1 MREEAE
7 EYGMKYSPYP
17 PYEILQTKDV
27 SYDELLLLKKVESM
41 VDKYYNSQKFNNI
54 IKFLINSFETPY
66 DFYLELG
73 NYFDKK
79 GYFDRNIGNSEY
91 YKVFLDF
98 NEDITKLD
106 NEALRDIIKYD
117 YLTFN
122 KRRGMPDFLGKG
134 IEKIEE
140 NEIKDMLR
148 EEYSFRDYYIESFS
162 ININDFLLNGSINKE
177 KRYFICS
184 YDGEMKDITSKI
196 IFK

>member
-27 SYDELLLLKKVESM
+27 SYDELLVLKKVESM

-54 IKFLINSFETPY
+54 IKFLINSFDTPY

-98 NEDITKLD
+98 NMDITKLD
-106 NEALRDIIKYD
+106 SEVLRDIIKYD
-117 YLTFN
+117 YLMFN
-122 KRRGMPDFLGKG
+122 KRRGMPEFLGKG
-134 IEKIEE
+134 LEKCQESK
-140 NEIKDMLR
+140 IKDLLR
-148 EEYSFRDYYIESFS
+148 DEYSFREHYIESFI
-162 ININDFLLNGSINKE
+162 ININDFVKDNYVNKE
-177 KRYFICS
+177 KVYFLCS
-184 YDGEMKDITSKI
+184 YDGDMEDITSKVQGI
-196 IFK
+196 